1 MSVAEAPAMMP
12 ISIEPHSRANSFRRK
27 RFAVVLDLI
36 DRAIAEHGRCRIL
49 DVGGEAGYWRAMD
62 DLLDGRP
69 VSIDLVNLEAEPVD
83 DPRMR
88 SHKGDACD
96 LSTFAAEGFH
106 LVHANSV
113 IEHVGDWTR
122 MKAMARDVARIAPRY
137 FVQSPYYWFPIEP
150 HWRVPALHWFSDPI
164 RAKILLALKPGFS
177 NPRTFDEAMEE
188 AQSARIL
195 DVQQLATLFPEA
207 RIERERVFGL
217 TKSIMAVRG

>member
-69 VSIDLVNLEAEPVD
+69 VTIDLVNLEAEPIE

-96 LSTFAAEGFH
+96 LSSFASEGFH

-122 MKAMARDVARIAPRY
+122 MKAMARDVARVAPRY

-164 RAKILLALKPGFS
+164 RAKILLALKPGFA
-177 NPRTFDEAMEE
+177 NPQTFDEAMEE

-195 DVQQLATLFPEA
+195 DVQQLETLFPDA
-207 RIERERVFGL
+207 KIQRERVFGL

>member
-1 MSVAEAPAMMP
+1 MTVAEAPAMMP
-12 ISIEPHSRANSFRRK
+12 ISIEPHSRANTFRRK

-62 DLLDGRP
+62 DLLADRP
-69 VSIDLVNLEAEPVD
+69 ISIDLVNLEAEPVD
-83 DPRMR
+83 DTRMR

-96 LSTFAAEGFH
+96 LSAFANQGFH

-113 IEHVGDWTR
+113 IEHVGDWSR
-122 MKAMARDVARIAPRY
+122 MKAMAREVAAAAPRY

-164 RAKILLALKPGFS
+164 RAQVLLALKPGFA
-177 NPRTFDEAMEE
+177 NPQTFDEAMEE

-195 DVQQLATLFPEA
+195 DVRQLSTLFPDA
-207 RIERERVFGL
+207 VIQRERVLGL

>member
-1 MSVAEAPAMMP
+1 MTIAEAPALMP
-12 ISIEPHSRANSFRRK
+12 LSIEPHSRANSFRRK

-62 DLLDGRP
+62 DLLAGRP
-69 VSIDLVNLEAEPVD
+69 VTIDLVNLEAEAVD
-83 DPRMR
+83 DARMR
-88 SHKGDACD
+88 SLKGDACD
-96 LSTFAAEGFH
+96 LSAFVGEGFH
-106 LVHANSV
+106 VVHANSV
-113 IEHVGDWTR
+113 IEHVGDWQR
-122 MKAMARDVARIAPRY
+122 MKAMAAEVSRAAPRY

-164 RAKILLALKPGFS
+164 RAQILLAFKPGFS
-177 NPRTFDEAMEE
+177 DPRTFDEAMTE

-195 DVQQLATLFPEA
+195 DVRQLSTLFPDA
-207 RIERERVFGL
+207 TIRRERIFGL

>member
-1 MSVAEAPAMMP
+1 MTVAEAPAMMP

-62 DLLDGRP
+62 DLLADRP
-69 VSIDLVNLEAEPVD
+69 ISIDLVNLEAEPVD
-83 DPRMR
+83 DTRMR

-96 LSTFAAEGFH
+96 LSAFANQGFH

-113 IEHVGDWTR
+113 IEHVGDWSR
-122 MKAMARDVARIAPRY
+122 MKAMAREVAAAAPRY

-164 RAKILLALKPGFS
+164 RAQVLLALKPGFA
-177 NPRTFDEAMEE
+177 NPQTFDEAMEE

-195 DVQQLATLFPEA
+195 DVRQLSTLFPDA
-207 RIERERVFGL
+207 VIQRERVLGL

>member
-12 ISIEPHSRANSFRRK
+12 ISIEPHSRANGFRRK

-69 VSIDLVNLEAEPVD
+69 VTIDLVNLEAEQVD

-96 LSTFAAEGFH
+96 LSAFAAEGFH

-113 IEHVGDWTR
+113 IEHVGDWTQ

-150 HWRVPALHWFSDPI
+150 HWRVPALHWFSDPV

-177 NPRTFDEAMEE
+177 NPQTFDEAMIE

-195 DVQQLATLFPEA
+195 DVQQLATLFPDA
-207 RIERERVFGL
+207 RIQRERVFGL